1 MWGKKIGTILMP
13 VKNGPHREKRLSAK
27 FVPVAP
33 PGRHTD
39 GGGLYLVVDISGARR
54 WLLRLSVK
62 GRRRD
67 FGLGSAKVISLAEAR
82 EKAFEYRKMIAK
94 GIDPILERKRK
105 IEKTITFK
113 KAAEEVHK
121 FQILESGRNGKHKDQ
136 WINTLIKYAYPKIGD
151 LSVDDISSR
160 HILQIL
166 QPIWLSKHETA
177 RRVLQRLKVIFDYCI
192 VNETRL
198 GSNPTTGIEAGLKKA
213 KKKVQHFKAVPHNDL
228 TELMQNL
235 KKEKGVG
242 AKALRFT
249 ILTAMRSGPVRFAE
263 WQEFEDEQIYD
274 LETSNWTVPDHKM
287 KADEAFKVPIVEDAF
302 KILKEIRNENN
313 PGPFVFPSPSNPQK
327 PISDATM
334 RKVLQKFHP
343 TATVHG
349 MRRAFREWAEE
360 EAVSVRRE
368 VKEKSLAHT
377 NPDKVESAYLGSD
390 YYEERR
396 ELLAVWSRWI
406 ACPYDYEIHLKD
418 YNNSI
423 NIQDYI

>member
-1 MWGKKIGTILMP
+1 MP
-13 VKNGPHREKRLSAK
+13 IKNGPHKEKRLSAK

-33 PGRHTD
+33 AGRHTD

-67 FGLGSAKVISLAEAR
+67 FGLGSASVVSLADAR
-82 EKAFEYRKMIAK
+82 AKSLSYRREVAK
-94 GIDPILERKRK
+94 GMDPLLERRRK
-105 IEKTITFK
+105 IEKTVSFK

-121 FQILESGRNGKHKDQ
+121 FQILGTGRNGKHKQQ

-160 HILQIL
+160 HVLQIL

-177 RRVLQRLKVIFDYCI
+177 SRVLQRLKVIFDFCI
-192 VNETRL
+192 VNEYRVGT
-198 GSNPTTGIEAGLKKA
+198 NPVIGVEAGLKKK
-213 KKKVQHFKAVPHNDL
+213 KKKVQHFNAVHYDDL
-228 TELMQNL
+228 HELML
-235 KKEKGVG
+235 KLEEEKGVG

-249 ILTAMRSGPVRFAE
+249 ILTAMRSGPVRVAE
-263 WQEFEDEQIYD
+263 WGEFECEQDFD
-274 LETSNWTVPDHKM
+274 LEYCVWTVPTEKM
-287 KADEAFKVPIVEDAF
+287 KAGEVFQVPVVEDAF
-302 KILKEIRNENN
+302 RILEEMKQQQN
-313 PGPFVFPSPSNPQK
+313 PGPYIFPSPSNPNK

-334 RKVLQKFHP
+334 RKVLQKFQP

-360 EAVSVRRE
+360 VAINVSRE

-377 NPDKVESAYLGSD
+377 NPDKVERAYLSTD
-390 YYEERR
+390 YFQDRR
-396 ELLAVWSRWI
+396 ILMSVWSRWI
-406 ACPYDYEIHLKD
+406 KWPLDYDLHLKD
-418 YNNSI
+418 FEKDKNVEAYF
-423 NIQDYI
+423 